1 LNEETRKKMKTTAI
15 HWVAIA
21 SSILILALAVYLM
34 ETKAFFVLM
43 GVAVLVG
50 VLPFVLGIMYETRV
64 EREKEQM
71 FLEFARNLVESVKA
85 GNPISK
91 SITNVKDKSYGVL
104 SPHVEKLANQILLG
118 IALNTAFKTFADDIG
133 NKSISRSITLI
144 GQAERAGGDIGEILE
159 AVAGAVN
166 TSDKLRKEREANIS
180 ALVVQGYII
189 FFVFTIII
197 LVMQFK
203 ILPLVEGIAFTGDIT
218 NQGLS
223 SPNVAGGNGSQGES
237 FTGSFLYLLLVQGF
251 FSGLAIGKLSGGG
264 VKSGVKHSFWLMFM
278 SFFISAIAGL
288 IFG

>member
-1 LNEETRKKMKTTAI
+1 MKTTAI

-104 SPHVEKLANQILLG
+104 SPHVKKLANQILLG
-118 IALNTAFKTFADDIG
+118 IALNNFLTCGLKT
-133 NKSISRSITLI
+133 
-144 GQAERAGGDIGEILE
+144 
-159 AVAGAVN
+159 
-166 TSDKLRKEREANIS
+166 
-180 ALVVQGYII
+180 
-189 FFVFTIII
+189 
-197 LVMQFK
+197 
-203 ILPLVEGIAFTGDIT
+203 P
-218 NQGLS
+218 
-223 SPNVAGGNGSQGES
+223 
-237 FTGSFLYLLLVQGF
+237 
-251 FSGLAIGKLSGGG
+251 
-264 VKSGVKHSFWLMFM
+264 
-278 SFFISAIAGL
+278 
-288 IFG
+288 